1 MSIFDFSNKF
11 QQAEKIALRFI
22 YSPQEAN
29 KSQPIV
35 HPWGRELT
43 TLLLRFRVFVVAIA
57 LVMTVSQSMVTAQPI
72 APVNNAFA
80 GWLDPDGTATAD
92 TVLHKANWE
101 AFTGWKSWGFGK
113 EAVWL
118 RITVPAA
125 LRSDA
130 LPQVLVVRPPYLD
143 RVTFY
148 DPTTGVIRHSGD
160 FLPAREDAL
169 GSVVFT
175 FEVSPQTKARD
186 VLVRI
191 ESSSTRLV
199 YLAMLP
205 MTEAKLFTRWVEWV
219 TGSFLLLSLVLW
231 VWSVMEWLISRDR
244 VTAIFAAQQL
254 MVSLWGFF
262 HLGFARVIL
271 GEWFP
276 VGMLS
281 QTTSTV
287 AAVMVGTI
295 FCFFAALLIE
305 YSSPAWMLRVMR
317 SSLWVLIGLAVFGI
331 LGPTYLALMS
341 LNAVATFLMG
351 WLVLTVLVSPKGQPQ
366 SPVPKAVILVYVI
379 FYALVNAIPTLTNLG
394 LIQES
399 RILFYGNMSNLVAN
413 GFVMLIILW
422 VRHRRFRSKHE
433 AMATQLML
441 QQEQARMNEQ
451 YLSDQRQL
459 LAMLAHE
466 IKTPLANLRIWMEA
480 GQKGRPA
487 MERAI
492 DDMNRVIERCVH
504 SGQLSDQSLQ
514 PRIELLDVAELTRFV
529 CSSSRQPER
538 VLLDLPTNP
547 CSARTDAQI
556 LSIVLSNILDNAYKY
571 SALNSRIT
579 LRLTATTGSQGMNGW
594 RWQIENEVGSTGLPE
609 ANKLFEKYYRSPLA
623 RKQSGSGLGLFLVKA
638 LLELLNGKVTYAP
651 SDDLV
656 RFEIWLP
663 AQPGDRST

>member
-1 MSIFDFSNKF
+1 M
-11 QQAEKIALRFI
+11 A
-22 YSPQEAN
+22 
-29 KSQPIV
+29 IV
-35 HPWGRELT
+35 LVLT
-43 TLLLRFRVFVVAIA
+43 VGP
-57 LVMTVSQSMVTAQPI
+57 SMATAQPI
-72 APVNNAFA
+72 APVNTAFA
-80 GWLDPDGTATAD
+80 GWLDRDGTATAD
-92 TVLHKANWE
+92 TVLQIANWE
-101 AFTGWKSWGFGK
+101 AFTGWKTWGFGR
-113 EAVWL
+113 EPLWL

-125 LRSDA
+125 LRSDE

-148 DPTTGVIRHSGD
+148 DPATGVIRHAGD
-160 FLPAREDAL
+160 FLPVREDAL

-199 YLAMLP
+199 YLEMLP
-205 MTEAKLFTRWVEWV
+205 MAEAKIFTRWVEWV

-244 VTAIFAAQQL
+244 VTATFAVQQF

-262 HLGFARVIL
+262 YLGFARVIL

-281 QTTSTV
+281 QTATTV
-287 AAVMVGTI
+287 TAVMVGTI
-295 FCFFAALLIE
+295 FWFFAVLLTE
-305 YSSPAWMLRVMR
+305 YSSPAWMLRVKR
-317 SSLWVLIGLAVFGI
+317 SILWVLIGLAVFGI
-331 LGPTYLALMS
+331 LGPAHLAHLPLMGI
-341 LNAVATFLMG
+341 NAVVTLMLV

-366 SPVPKAVILVYVI
+366 SPVPKAVILAYVF
-379 FYALVNAIPTLTNLG
+379 FYAFVNTIPPLTYLG

-399 RILFYGNMSNLVAN
+399 RILFYSTMILLLAN
-413 GFVMLIILW
+413 GFVMLVILG
-422 VRHRRFRSKHE
+422 VRHRRFRSRHE
-433 AMATQLML
+433 AMATQLIL
-441 QQEQARMNEQ
+441 QQEQVRMNEQ

-480 GQKGRPA
+480 GEKGRPA

-504 SGQLSDQSLQ
+504 SGQLSDQSLA
-514 PRIELLDVAELTRFV
+514 PRMELLDVAELTRFV

-538 VLLDLPTNP
+538 MLLDLPTDACP
-547 CSARTDAQI
+547 AQTDAQI
-556 LSIVLSNILDNAYKY
+556 LSIVLSNLLDNAYKY
-571 SALNSRIT
+571 SALHSRIT
-579 LRLTATTGSQGMNGW
+579 LRLTATTGTQAVNGW
-594 RWQIENEVGSTGLPE
+594 RWQIENEVGSTGWPE
-609 ANKLFEKYYRSPLA
+609 TNKLFEKYYRSPLA

-651 SDDLV
+651 SDGLV

-663 AQPGDRST
+663 AQLSDRST

>member
-1 MSIFDFSNKF
+1 M
-11 QQAEKIALRFI
+11 A
-22 YSPQEAN
+22 
-29 KSQPIV
+29 IV
-35 HPWGRELT
+35 LVLT
-43 TLLLRFRVFVVAIA
+43 FGP
-57 LVMTVSQSMVTAQPI
+57 SMATAQPI
-72 APVNNAFA
+72 APVNTAFA
-80 GWLDPDGTATAD
+80 GWLDRDGTATAD
-92 TVLHKANWE
+92 TVLQMANWE
-101 AFTGWKSWGFGK
+101 AFTGWKTLGFGR
-113 EAVWL
+113 EPLWL

-125 LRSDA
+125 LRSDE

-148 DPTTGVIRHSGD
+148 DPATGVIRHAGD
-160 FLPAREDAL
+160 FLPVREDAL

-175 FEVSPQTKARD
+175 FEVSPQTKTRD

-199 YLAMLP
+199 YLEMLP
-205 MTEAKLFTRWVEWV
+205 MAEAKIFTRWVEWV

-244 VTAIFAAQQL
+244 VTATFAVQQF

-262 HLGFARVIL
+262 YLGFARVIL

-281 QTTSTV
+281 QTATTV
-287 AAVMVGTI
+287 TAVMVGTI
-295 FCFFAALLIE
+295 FWFFAVLLTE

-331 LGPTYLALMS
+331 LGPAHLAHLPLMGI
-341 LNAVATFLMG
+341 NAVVTLMLV

-366 SPVPKAVILVYVI
+366 SPVPKAVILAYVF
-379 FYALVNAIPTLTNLG
+379 FYAFVNTIPSLTYLG

-399 RILFYGNMSNLVAN
+399 RILFYSTMILLLAN
-413 GFVMLIILW
+413 GFVMLVILG
-422 VRHRRFRSKHE
+422 VRHRRFRSRHE
-433 AMATQLML
+433 AMATKLIL
-441 QQEQARMNEQ
+441 QQEQVRMNEQ

-480 GQKGRPA
+480 GEKGRPA

-504 SGQLSDQSLQ
+504 SGQLSDQSLA
-514 PRIELLDVAELTRFV
+514 PRMELLDVAELTRFV

-538 VLLDLPTNP
+538 MLLDLPTDACP
-547 CSARTDAQI
+547 AQTDAQI
-556 LSIVLSNILDNAYKY
+556 LSIVLSNLLDNAYKY
-571 SALNSRIT
+571 SALHSRIT
-579 LRLTATTGSQGMNGW
+579 LRLTATTGTQAVNGW
-594 RWQIENEVGSTGLPE
+594 RWQIENEVGSTGWPE
-609 ANKLFEKYYRSPLA
+609 TNKLFEKYYRSPLA

-651 SDDLV
+651 SDAMV

-663 AQPGDRST
+663 AQPSNRST

>member
-1 MSIFDFSNKF
+1 MGELS
-11 QQAEKIALRFI
+11 ALLWR
-22 YSPQEAN
+22 
-29 KSQPIV
+29 V
-35 HPWGRELT
+35 
-43 TLLLRFRVFVVAIA
+43 RVFVVAIT
-57 LVMTVSQSMVTAQPI
+57 LVLTVSHAMATAQPI
-72 APVNNAFA
+72 APVNTAFA

-92 TVLHKANWE
+92 SVLDKANWE
-101 AFTGWKSWGFGK
+101 TFTGWKSWGFGL
-113 EAVWL
+113 EPVWL

-125 LRSDA
+125 LRSDE

-148 DPTTGVIRHSGD
+148 DPTTGVVRHAGD

-186 VLVRI
+186 VLLRL

-199 YLAMLP
+199 YLEMLP
-205 MTEAKLFTRWVEWV
+205 MAEAKRFTRWVEWV
-219 TGSFLLLSLVLW
+219 TGSFLMVSLFIW

-244 VTAIFAAQQL
+244 VTAIFAVQQL
-254 MVSLWGFF
+254 MVTLWGFF
-262 HLGFARVIL
+262 HLGFARVTL
-271 GEWFP
+271 GDWFP
-276 VGMLS
+276 EGVLS
-281 QTTSTV
+281 QTTSTL
-287 AAVMVGTI
+287 AAFMVGTI
-295 FCFFAALLIE
+295 FYFFAALLIE

-331 LGPTYLALMS
+331 LGPTHLALMG
-341 LNAVATFLMG
+341 LNAVATFLLG

-366 SPVPKAVILVYVI
+366 PPIPKAVILAYVF
-379 FYALVNAIPTLTNLG
+379 FYALVNAIPTMTNLG

-399 RILFYGNMSNLVAN
+399 RVLFYGNMSNLVAN
-413 GFVMLIILW
+413 GFVMLIILG

-433 AMATQLML
+433 ALANQLKL
-441 QQEQARMNEQ
+441 QQQQARMSEQ

-480 GQKGRPA
+480 GEKGRPA

-492 DDMNRVIERCVH
+492 DDMNRVIERCMH
-504 SGQLSDQSLQ
+504 SGQLSDQNLQ
-514 PRIELLDVAELTRFV
+514 PRMELLDVAELTRLA

-538 VLLDLPTNP
+538 MLLDLPTDT
-547 CSARTDAQI
+547 CLARTDAQI
-556 LSIVLSNILDNAYKY
+556 LSIVLSNLLDNAYKY

-579 LRLTATTGSQGMNGW
+579 LRLSASTGSQGTNGW
-594 RWQIENEVGSTGLPE
+594 RWQIENEVGSTGWPE
-609 ANKLFEKYYRSPLA
+609 ASKLFEKYYRSPLA

-638 LLELLNGKVTYAP
+638 LLELLNGHVTYSP
-651 SDDLV
+651 SDGLV

-663 AQPGDRST
+663 AQPSNR

>member
-1 MSIFDFSNKF
+1 M
-11 QQAEKIALRFI
+11 A
-22 YSPQEAN
+22 
-29 KSQPIV
+29 IV
-35 HPWGRELT
+35 LVLT
-43 TLLLRFRVFVVAIA
+43 FGP
-57 LVMTVSQSMVTAQPI
+57 SMATAQPI
-72 APVNNAFA
+72 APVNTAFA
-80 GWLDPDGTATAD
+80 GWLDRDGTATAD
-92 TVLHKANWE
+92 TVLQIANWE
-101 AFTGWKSWGFGK
+101 AFTGWKTWGFGR
-113 EAVWL
+113 EPLWL

-125 LRSDA
+125 LRSDE

-148 DPTTGVIRHSGD
+148 DPATGVIRHAGD
-160 FLPAREDAL
+160 FLPVREDAL

-199 YLAMLP
+199 YLEMLP
-205 MTEAKLFTRWVEWV
+205 MAEAKIFTRWVEWV

-244 VTAIFAAQQL
+244 VTATFAVQQF

-262 HLGFARVIL
+262 YLGFARVIL

-281 QTTSTV
+281 QTATTV
-287 AAVMVGTI
+287 TAVMVGTI
-295 FCFFAALLIE
+295 FWFFAVLLTE

-331 LGPTYLALMS
+331 LGPAHLAHLPLMGI
-341 LNAVATFLMG
+341 NAVVTLMLV

-366 SPVPKAVILVYVI
+366 SPVPKAVILAYVF
-379 FYALVNAIPTLTNLG
+379 FYAFVNTIPSLTYLG

-399 RILFYGNMSNLVAN
+399 RILFYSTMILLLAN
-413 GFVMLIILW
+413 GFVMLVILG
-422 VRHRRFRSKHE
+422 VRHRRFRSRHE
-433 AMATQLML
+433 AMATKLIL
-441 QQEQARMNEQ
+441 QQEQVRMNEQ

-480 GQKGRPA
+480 GEKGRPA

-504 SGQLSDQSLQ
+504 SGQLSDQSLA
-514 PRIELLDVAELTRFV
+514 PRMELLDVAELTRFV

-538 VLLDLPTNP
+538 MLLDLPTDP
-547 CSARTDAQI
+547 CPAQTDAQI
-556 LSIVLSNILDNAYKY
+556 LSIVLSNLLDNAYKY
-571 SALNSRIT
+571 SALHSRIT
-579 LRLTATTGSQGMNGW
+579 LRLTATTGTQAVNGW
-594 RWQIENEVGSTGLPE
+594 RWQIENEVGSTGWPE
-609 ANKLFEKYYRSPLA
+609 TNKLFEKYYRSPLA

-651 SDDLV
+651 SDAMV

-663 AQPGDRST
+663 AQPSNRST

>member
-1 MSIFDFSNKF
+1 M
-11 QQAEKIALRFI
+11 A
-22 YSPQEAN
+22 
-29 KSQPIV
+29 IV
-35 HPWGRELT
+35 LVLT
-43 TLLLRFRVFVVAIA
+43 FGP
-57 LVMTVSQSMVTAQPI
+57 SMATAQPI
-72 APVNNAFA
+72 APVNTAFA
-80 GWLDPDGTATAD
+80 GWLDRDGTATAD
-92 TVLHKANWE
+92 TVLQMANWE
-101 AFTGWKSWGFGK
+101 AFTGWKTLGFGR
-113 EAVWL
+113 EPLWL

-125 LRSDA
+125 LRSDE

-148 DPTTGVIRHSGD
+148 DPATGVIRHAGD
-160 FLPAREDAL
+160 FLPVREDAL

-175 FEVSPQTKARD
+175 FEVSPQTKTRD

-199 YLAMLP
+199 YLEMLP
-205 MTEAKLFTRWVEWV
+205 MAEAKIFTRWVEWV
-219 TGSFLLLSLVLW
+219 TGSFLLLSLALW

-244 VTAIFAAQQL
+244 VTATFAVQQF

-262 HLGFARVIL
+262 YLGFARVIL

-281 QTTSTV
+281 QTATTV
-287 AAVMVGTI
+287 TAVMVGTI
-295 FCFFAALLIE
+295 FWFFAVLLTE

-331 LGPTYLALMS
+331 LGPAHLAHLPLMGI
-341 LNAVATFLMG
+341 NAVITLMLV

-366 SPVPKAVILVYVI
+366 SPVPKAVILAYVF
-379 FYALVNAIPTLTNLG
+379 FYAFVNTIPSLTYLG

-399 RILFYGNMSNLVAN
+399 RILFYSTMILLLAN
-413 GFVMLIILW
+413 GFVMLVILG
-422 VRHRRFRSKHE
+422 VRHRRFRSRHE
-433 AMATQLML
+433 AMATKLIL
-441 QQEQARMNEQ
+441 QQEQVRMNEQ

-480 GQKGRPA
+480 GEKGRPA

-504 SGQLSDQSLQ
+504 SGQLSDQSLA
-514 PRIELLDVAELTRFV
+514 PRMELLDVAELTRFV

-538 VLLDLPTNP
+538 MLLDLPTDP
-547 CSARTDAQI
+547 CPAQTDAQI
-556 LSIVLSNILDNAYKY
+556 LSIVLSNLLDNAYKY
-571 SALNSRIT
+571 SALHSRIT
-579 LRLTATTGSQGMNGW
+579 LRLTATTGTQAVNGW
-594 RWQIENEVGSTGLPE
+594 RWQIENEVGSTGWPE
-609 ANKLFEKYYRSPLA
+609 TNKLFEKYYRSPLA

-651 SDDLV
+651 SDGLV

-663 AQPGDRST
+663 AQLSDRST

>member
-1 MSIFDFSNKF
+1 M
-11 QQAEKIALRFI
+11 A
-22 YSPQEAN
+22 
-29 KSQPIV
+29 IV
-35 HPWGRELT
+35 LVLT
-43 TLLLRFRVFVVAIA
+43 FGP
-57 LVMTVSQSMVTAQPI
+57 SMATAQPI
-72 APVNNAFA
+72 APVNTAFA
-80 GWLDPDGTATAD
+80 GWLDRDGTATAD
-92 TVLHKANWE
+92 TVLQIANWE
-101 AFTGWKSWGFGK
+101 AFTGWKTWGFGR
-113 EAVWL
+113 EPLWL

-125 LRSDA
+125 LRSDE

-148 DPTTGVIRHSGD
+148 DPATGVIRHAGD
-160 FLPAREDAL
+160 FLPVREDAL

-175 FEVSPQTKARD
+175 FEVSPQTKTRD

-199 YLAMLP
+199 YLEMLP
-205 MTEAKLFTRWVEWV
+205 MAEAKIFTRWVEWV
-219 TGSFLLLSLVLW
+219 TGSFLLLSLALW

-244 VTAIFAAQQL
+244 VTATFAVQQF

-262 HLGFARVIL
+262 YLGFARVIL

-281 QTTSTV
+281 QTATTV
-287 AAVMVGTI
+287 TAVMVGTI
-295 FCFFAALLIE
+295 FWFFAVLLTE

-331 LGPTYLALMS
+331 LGPAHLAHLPLMGI
-341 LNAVATFLMG
+341 NAVVTLMLV

-366 SPVPKAVILVYVI
+366 SPVPKAVILAYVF
-379 FYALVNAIPTLTNLG
+379 FYAFVNTIPSLTYLG

-399 RILFYGNMSNLVAN
+399 RILFYSTMILLLAN
-413 GFVMLIILW
+413 GFVMLVILG
-422 VRHRRFRSKHE
+422 VRHRRFRSRHE
-433 AMATQLML
+433 AMATKLIL
-441 QQEQARMNEQ
+441 QQEQVRMNEQ

-480 GQKGRPA
+480 GEKGRPA

-504 SGQLSDQSLQ
+504 SGQLSDQSLA
-514 PRIELLDVAELTRFV
+514 PRMELLDVAELTRFV

-538 VLLDLPTNP
+538 MLLDLPTDACP
-547 CSARTDAQI
+547 AQTDAQI
-556 LSIVLSNILDNAYKY
+556 LSIVLSNLLDNAYKY
-571 SALNSRIT
+571 SALHSRIT
-579 LRLTATTGSQGMNGW
+579 LRLTATTGTQAVNGW
-594 RWQIENEVGSTGLPE
+594 RWQIENEVGSTGWPE
-609 ANKLFEKYYRSPLA
+609 TNKLFEKYYRSPLA

-651 SDDLV
+651 SDAMV

-663 AQPGDRST
+663 AQLSDRST

>member
-1 MSIFDFSNKF
+1 M
-11 QQAEKIALRFI
+11 A
-22 YSPQEAN
+22 
-29 KSQPIV
+29 IV
-35 HPWGRELT
+35 LVLT
-43 TLLLRFRVFVVAIA
+43 VGP
-57 LVMTVSQSMVTAQPI
+57 SMATAQPI
-72 APVNNAFA
+72 APVNTAFA
-80 GWLDPDGTATAD
+80 GWLDRDGTATAD
-92 TVLHKANWE
+92 TVLHTANWE
-101 AFTGWKSWGFGK
+101 AFTGWKTWGFGR
-113 EAVWL
+113 EPLWL

-125 LRSDA
+125 LRSDE

-148 DPTTGVIRHSGD
+148 DPATGVIRHAGD
-160 FLPAREDAL
+160 FLPVREDAL

-199 YLAMLP
+199 YLEMLP
-205 MTEAKLFTRWVEWV
+205 MAEAKIFTRWVEWV

-244 VTAIFAAQQL
+244 VTATFAVQQF

-262 HLGFARVIL
+262 YLGFARVIL

-281 QTTSTV
+281 QTATTV
-287 AAVMVGTI
+287 TAVMVGTI
-295 FCFFAALLIE
+295 FWFFAVLLTE

-331 LGPTYLALMS
+331 LGPAHLAHLPLMGI
-341 LNAVATFLMG
+341 NAVVTLMLV

-366 SPVPKAVILVYVI
+366 SPVPKAVILAYVF
-379 FYALVNAIPTLTNLG
+379 FYAFVNTIPSLTYLG

-399 RILFYGNMSNLVAN
+399 RILFYSTMILLLAN
-413 GFVMLIILW
+413 GFVMLVILG
-422 VRHRRFRSKHE
+422 VRHRRFRSRHE
-433 AMATQLML
+433 AMATQLIL
-441 QQEQARMNEQ
+441 QQEQVRMNEQ

-480 GQKGRPA
+480 GEKGRPA

-504 SGQLSDQSLQ
+504 SGQLSDQSLA
-514 PRIELLDVAELTRFV
+514 PRMELLDVAELTRFV

-538 VLLDLPTNP
+538 MLLDLPTDP
-547 CSARTDAQI
+547 CPAQTDAQI
-556 LSIVLSNILDNAYKY
+556 LSIVLSNLLDNAYKY
-571 SALNSRIT
+571 SALHSRIT
-579 LRLTATTGSQGMNGW
+579 LRLTATTGTQAVNGW
-594 RWQIENEVGSTGLPE
+594 RWQIENEVGSTGWPE
-609 ANKLFEKYYRSPLA
+609 TNKLFEKYYRSPLA

-651 SDDLV
+651 SDAMV

-663 AQPGDRST
+663 AQPSNRST

>member
-1 MSIFDFSNKF
+1 MRLIN
-11 QQAEKIALRFI
+11 
-22 YSPQEAN
+22 SPQETN
-29 KSQPIV
+29 KSQPIT
-35 HPWGRELT
+35 HSWMGELSA
-43 TLLLRFRVFVVAIA
+43 LLWRVRVFVVAIT
-57 LVMTVSQSMVTAQPI
+57 LVLTVSHAMATAQPI
-72 APVNNAFA
+72 APVNTAFA

-92 TVLHKANWE
+92 SVLDKANWE
-101 AFTGWKSWGFGK
+101 TFTGWKSWGFGL
-113 EAVWL
+113 EPVWL

-125 LRSDA
+125 LRSDE

-148 DPTTGVIRHSGD
+148 DPTTGVVRHAGD

-186 VLVRI
+186 VLLRL

-199 YLAMLP
+199 YLEMLP
-205 MTEAKLFTRWVEWV
+205 MAEAKRFTRWVEWV
-219 TGSFLLLSLVLW
+219 TGSFLMVSLFIW

-244 VTAIFAAQQL
+244 VTAIFAVQQL
-254 MVSLWGFF
+254 MVTLWGFF
-262 HLGFARVIL
+262 HLGFARVTL
-271 GEWFP
+271 GDWFP
-276 VGMLS
+276 EGVLS
-281 QTTSTV
+281 QTTSTL
-287 AAVMVGTI
+287 AAFMVGTI
-295 FCFFAALLIE
+295 FYFFAALLIE

-331 LGPTYLALMS
+331 LGPTHLALMG
-341 LNAVATFLMG
+341 LNAVATFLLG

-366 SPVPKAVILVYVI
+366 PPIPKAVILAYVF
-379 FYALVNAIPTLTNLG
+379 FYALVNAIPTMTNLG

-399 RILFYGNMSNLVAN
+399 RVLFYGNMSNLVAN
-413 GFVMLIILW
+413 GFVMLIILG

-433 AMATQLML
+433 ALANQLKL
-441 QQEQARMNEQ
+441 QQQQARMSEQ

-480 GQKGRPA
+480 GEKGRPA

-492 DDMNRVIERCVH
+492 DDMNRVIERCMH
-504 SGQLSDQSLQ
+504 SGQLSDQNLQ
-514 PRIELLDVAELTRFV
+514 PRMELLDVAELTRLA

-538 VLLDLPTNP
+538 MLLDLPTDT
-547 CSARTDAQI
+547 CLARTDAQI
-556 LSIVLSNILDNAYKY
+556 LSIVLSNLLDNAYKY

-579 LRLTATTGSQGMNGW
+579 LRLSASTGSQGTNGW
-594 RWQIENEVGSTGLPE
+594 RWQIENEVGSTGWPE
-609 ANKLFEKYYRSPLA
+609 ASKLFEKYYRSPLA

-638 LLELLNGKVTYAP
+638 LLELLNGHVTYSP
-651 SDDLV
+651 SDGLV

-663 AQPGDRST
+663 AQPSNR

>member
-1 MSIFDFSNKF
+1 LS
-11 QQAEKIALRFI
+11 FI
-22 YSPQEAN
+22 DSSQEAN
-29 KSQPIV
+29 KSQLII
-35 HPWGRELT
+35 H
-43 TLLLRFRVFVVAIA
+43 TLMGALSALLWRVRVLVVAIA
-57 LVMTVSQSMVTAQPI
+57 LVLTVSHAMATAQPV
-72 APVNNAFA
+72 APVNTAFA

-92 TVLHKANWE
+92 TVLDKANWE
-101 AFTGWKSWGFGK
+101 AFTGWKSWGFGL
-113 EAVWL
+113 EPVWL

-125 LRSDA
+125 LRSDE

-148 DPTTGVIRHSGD
+148 DPTTGVVRHAGD

-169 GSVVFT
+169 ASVVFT

-199 YLAMLP
+199 YLEMLP
-205 MTEAKLFTRWVEWV
+205 MAEAKLFTRWVEWV
-219 TGSFLLLSLVLW
+219 TGSFLLVSLFLW

-244 VTAIFAAQQL
+244 VTATFAVQQL
-254 MVSLWGFF
+254 MVTLWGFF

-276 VGMLS
+276 EGMLS
-281 QTTSTV
+281 LTTSTV

-295 FCFFAALLIE
+295 FLFFASLLTE
-305 YSSPAWMLRVMR
+305 YASPAWMLRVMR
-317 SSLWVLIGLAVFGI
+317 SSLWVLLGLAVFGI
-331 LGPTYLALMS
+331 LGPTHLALMGI
-341 LNAVATFLMG
+341 NVAATFLMG

-366 SPVPKAVILVYVI
+366 PAIPKAVILVYVF
-379 FYALVNAIPTLTNLG
+379 FYALVNAIPTMTNLG

-413 GFVMLIILW
+413 GFVMLIILG
-422 VRHRRFRSKHE
+422 VRHRLFRSRHE
-433 AMATQLML
+433 AVANQLVL
-441 QQEQARMNEQ
+441 QQEQARMSEQ

-480 GQKGRPA
+480 GEKGRPA

-514 PRIELLDVAELTRFV
+514 PRLELLDIAELTRFV

-538 VLLDLPTNP
+538 VLLDLPTDP
-547 CSARTDAQI
+547 CLAKTDAQI
-556 LSIVLSNILDNAYKY
+556 LSIVLSNLLDNAYKY

-579 LRLTATTGSQGMNGW
+579 LRLTASTGSQGINGW
-594 RWQIENEVGSTGLPE
+594 RWQIENEVGSTGWPE
-609 ANKLFEKYYRSPLA
+609 ASKLFEKYYRSPLA

-638 LLELLNGKVTYAP
+638 LLELLDGKVTYSP
-651 SDDLV
+651 IDGVV

-663 AQPGDRST
+663 AQPSSRST

>member
-1 MSIFDFSNKF
+1 MS
-11 QQAEKIALRFI
+11 FI
-22 YSPQEAN
+22 DSPQEAN
-29 KSQPIV
+29 KSQLIIRS
-35 HPWGRELT
+35 WIGALSA
-43 TLLLRFRVFVVAIA
+43 LLWRVRVFVVAIA
-57 LVMTVSQSMVTAQPI
+57 LVLTVSHVMATTQPI
-72 APVNNAFA
+72 APVNTAFA
-80 GWLDPDGTATAD
+80 AWLDPDGTATAD
-92 TVLHKANWE
+92 TVLDKANWE
-101 AFTGWKSWGFGK
+101 AFTGWKSWGFGL
-113 EAVWL
+113 EPVWL
-118 RITVPAA
+118 CVTVPAA
-125 LRSDA
+125 LRSDE

-148 DPTTGVIRHSGD
+148 DPTTGVVRHAGD

-186 VLVRI
+186 VLLRL

-199 YLAMLP
+199 YLEMLP
-205 MTEAKLFTRWVEWV
+205 MAEAKRFTRWVEWV
-219 TGSFLLLSLVLW
+219 TGSFLLVSLFLW

-244 VTAIFAAQQL
+244 VTATFAIQQL
-254 MVSLWGFF
+254 MVTLWGFF
-262 HLGFARVIL
+262 HLGFARAIL

-276 VGMLS
+276 EGMLS

-295 FCFFAALLIE
+295 FLFFASLLIE

-331 LGPTYLALMS
+331 LGPTHLALMGV
-341 LNAVATFLMG
+341 NAVATFLLV
-351 WLVLTVLVSPKGQPQ
+351 WLVITVLVSPKSQPQ
-366 SPVPKAVILVYVI
+366 PPIPKAVILAYVF
-379 FYALVNAIPTLTNLG
+379 FYAFVNAIPTMTNLG

-413 GFVMLIILW
+413 GFVMLIILG
-422 VRHRRFRSKHE
+422 VRHRLFRSRHE
-433 AMATQLML
+433 ALANQLMR

-514 PRIELLDVAELTRFV
+514 PRMELLDVAELTRFV

-538 VLLDLPTNP
+538 MLLDLPTDP
-547 CSARTDAQI
+547 CLAQTDAQI
-556 LSIVLSNILDNAYKY
+556 LSIVLSNLLDNAYKY

-579 LRLTATTGSQGMNGW
+579 LRLTATTGSQGINGW
-594 RWQIENEVGSTGLPE
+594 RWQIENEVGSTGWPE
-609 ANKLFEKYYRSPLA
+609 ASKLFGKYYRSPLA

-638 LLELLNGKVTYAP
+638 LLELLNGHVTYSP
-651 SDDLV
+651 SDGLV

-663 AQPGDRST
+663 AQLSNRPT

>member
-1 MSIFDFSNKF
+1 M
-11 QQAEKIALRFI
+11 A
-22 YSPQEAN
+22 
-29 KSQPIV
+29 IV
-35 HPWGRELT
+35 LVLT
-43 TLLLRFRVFVVAIA
+43 VGP
-57 LVMTVSQSMVTAQPI
+57 SMATAQPI
-72 APVNNAFA
+72 APVNTAFA
-80 GWLDPDGTATAD
+80 GWLDRDGTATAD
-92 TVLHKANWE
+92 TVLQIANWE
-101 AFTGWKSWGFGK
+101 AFTGWKTWGFGR
-113 EAVWL
+113 EPLWL

-125 LRSDA
+125 LRSDE

-148 DPTTGVIRHSGD
+148 DPATGVIRHAGD
-160 FLPAREDAL
+160 FLPVREDAL

-199 YLAMLP
+199 YLEMLP
-205 MTEAKLFTRWVEWV
+205 MAEAKIFTRWVEWV

-244 VTAIFAAQQL
+244 VTATFAVQQF

-262 HLGFARVIL
+262 YLGFARVIL

-281 QTTSTV
+281 QTATTV
-287 AAVMVGTI
+287 TAVMVGTI
-295 FCFFAALLIE
+295 FWFFAVLLTE

-331 LGPTYLALMS
+331 LGTAHLAHLPLMGI
-341 LNAVATFLMG
+341 NAVVTLMLV

-366 SPVPKAVILVYVI
+366 SPVPKAVILAYVF
-379 FYALVNAIPTLTNLG
+379 FYAFVNTIPSLTYLG

-399 RILFYGNMSNLVAN
+399 RILFYSTMILLLAN
-413 GFVMLIILW
+413 GFVMLVILG
-422 VRHRRFRSKHE
+422 VRHRRFRSRHE
-433 AMATQLML
+433 AMATQLIL

-504 SGQLSDQSLQ
+504 SGQLSDQSLA
-514 PRIELLDVAELTRFV
+514 PRMELLDVAELTRFV

-538 VLLDLPTNP
+538 MLLDLPTDP
-547 CSARTDAQI
+547 CPAQTDAQI
-556 LSIVLSNILDNAYKY
+556 LSIVLSNLLDNAYKY
-571 SALNSRIT
+571 SALHSRIT
-579 LRLTATTGSQGMNGW
+579 LRLTATTGTQAVNGW
-594 RWQIENEVGSTGLPE
+594 RWQIENEVGSTGWPE
-609 ANKLFEKYYRSPLA
+609 TNKLFEKYYRSPLA

-651 SDDLV
+651 SDAMV

-663 AQPGDRST
+663 AQLSDRST

>member
-1 MSIFDFSNKF
+1 MRVFDISNKF
-11 QQAEKIALRFI
+11 QQTEKIALSF
-22 YSPQEAN
+22 YSIQEAN
-29 KSQPIV
+29 KSQQIV
-35 HPWGRELT
+35 HSWVNQLT
-43 TLLLRFRVFVVAIA
+43 VFLLRFRVFVIAIS
-57 LVMTVSQSMVTAQPI
+57 LVMTVGPSMATAQAI
-72 APVNNAFA
+72 APVNTAFA
-80 GWLDPDGTATAD
+80 GWLDRDGTATAD
-92 TVLHKANWE
+92 TVLHTANWE
-101 AFTGWKSWGFGK
+101 AFTGWKTWGFGR
-113 EAVWL
+113 EPLWL

-125 LRSDA
+125 LRSDE

-148 DPTTGVIRHSGD
+148 DPTTGVIRQAGD

-169 GSVVFT
+169 DSVVFT

-199 YLAMLP
+199 YLEMLP
-205 MTEAKLFTRWVEWV
+205 MAEAKIFTRWVEWV

-244 VTAIFAAQQL
+244 VTAIFAVQQF

-276 VGMLS
+276 EGMLS

-295 FCFFAALLIE
+295 FCFFAALLTE

-317 SSLWVLIGLAVFGI
+317 SGLWVLIGLAVFGI
-331 LGPTYLALMS
+331 FGPTHLALMG
-341 LNAVATFLMG
+341 LNAVATFLLG
-351 WLVLTVLVSPKGQPQ
+351 WLVLTVLVSPKGQAQ
-366 SPVPKAVILVYVI
+366 TPVPKAVILAYVF
-379 FYALVNAIPTLTNLG
+379 FYAFINAIPTMTNLG

-413 GFVMLIILW
+413 GFVMLIILG
-422 VRHRRFRSKHE
+422 VRHRRFRSRHE

-441 QQEQARMNEQ
+441 QQEQVRMNEQ

-480 GQKGRPA
+480 GEKGRPA

-504 SGQLSDQSLQ
+504 SGQLSDQSLA
-514 PRIELLDVAELTRFV
+514 PRMELLDVAELTRFV

-538 VLLDLPTNP
+538 VLLELPTDP
-547 CSARTDAQI
+547 CPAQTDAQI
-556 LSIVLSNILDNAYKY
+556 LSIVLSNLLDNAYKY
-571 SALNSRIT
+571 SALHSRIT
-579 LRLTATTGSQGMNGW
+579 LRLTATTGTQAQNGW
-594 RWQIENEVGSTGLPE
+594 RWQIENEVGSTGWPE
-609 ANKLFEKYYRSPLA
+609 TNELFKKYYRSPLA
-623 RKQSGSGLGLFLVKA
+623 RKQSGSGLGLFLVKE
-638 LLELLNGKVTYAP
+638 LLDLLNGKVTYAP
-651 SDDLV
+651 SDGLV

-663 AQPGDRST
+663 AQLSNRST

>member
-1 MSIFDFSNKF
+1 M
-11 QQAEKIALRFI
+11 A
-22 YSPQEAN
+22 
-29 KSQPIV
+29 IV
-35 HPWGRELT
+35 LVLT
-43 TLLLRFRVFVVAIA
+43 FGP
-57 LVMTVSQSMVTAQPI
+57 SMATAQPI
-72 APVNNAFA
+72 APVNTAFA
-80 GWLDPDGTATAD
+80 GWLDRDGTATAD
-92 TVLHKANWE
+92 TVLQMANWE
-101 AFTGWKSWGFGK
+101 AFTGWKTWGFGR
-113 EAVWL
+113 EPLWL

-125 LRSDA
+125 LRSDE

-148 DPTTGVIRHSGD
+148 DPATGVIRHAGD
-160 FLPAREDAL
+160 FLPVREDAL

-175 FEVSPQTKARD
+175 FEVSPQTKTRD

-199 YLAMLP
+199 YLEMLP
-205 MTEAKLFTRWVEWV
+205 MAEAKIFTRWVEWV

-244 VTAIFAAQQL
+244 VTATFAVQQF

-262 HLGFARVIL
+262 YLGFARVIL

-281 QTTSTV
+281 QTATTV
-287 AAVMVGTI
+287 TAVMVGTI
-295 FCFFAALLIE
+295 FWFFAVLLTE

-331 LGPTYLALMS
+331 LGPAHLAHLPLMGI
-341 LNAVATFLMG
+341 NAVVTLMLV

-366 SPVPKAVILVYVI
+366 SPVPKAVILAYVF
-379 FYALVNAIPTLTNLG
+379 FYAFVNTIPSLTYLG

-399 RILFYGNMSNLVAN
+399 RILFYSTMILLLAN
-413 GFVMLIILW
+413 GFVMLVILG
-422 VRHRRFRSKHE
+422 VRHRRFRSRHE
-433 AMATQLML
+433 AMATKLIL
-441 QQEQARMNEQ
+441 QQEQVRMNEQ

-480 GQKGRPA
+480 GEKGRPA

-504 SGQLSDQSLQ
+504 SGQLSDQSLA
-514 PRIELLDVAELTRFV
+514 PRMELLDVAELTRFV

-538 VLLDLPTNP
+538 MLLDLPTDP
-547 CSARTDAQI
+547 CPAQTDAQI
-556 LSIVLSNILDNAYKY
+556 LSIVLSNLLDNAYKY
-571 SALNSRIT
+571 SALHSRIT
-579 LRLTATTGSQGMNGW
+579 LRLTATTGTQAVNGW
-594 RWQIENEVGSTGLPE
+594 RWQIENEVGSTGWPE
-609 ANKLFEKYYRSPLA
+609 TNKLFEKYYRSPLA

-651 SDDLV
+651 SDAMV

-663 AQPGDRST
+663 AQSSNRST

>member
-1 MSIFDFSNKF
+1 MS
-11 QQAEKIALRFI
+11 FI
-22 YSPQEAN
+22 CSPQEAN
-29 KSQPIV
+29 KSQQLAHSWV
-35 HPWGRELT
+35 NQLT
-43 TLLLRFRVFVVAIA
+43 VFLLRFRVFVIAIS
-57 LVMTVSQSMVTAQPI
+57 LVMTVGPSMATAQPI
-72 APVNNAFA
+72 APVNTAFA
-80 GWLDPDGTATAD
+80 GWLDRDGTATAD
-92 TVLHKANWE
+92 TVLHTANWE
-101 AFTGWKSWGFGK
+101 AFTGWKTWGFGR
-113 EAVWL
+113 EPLWL

-125 LRSDA
+125 LRSDE

-148 DPTTGVIRHSGD
+148 DPTTGVIRQAGD

-169 GSVVFT
+169 DSVVFT

-199 YLAMLP
+199 YLEMLP
-205 MTEAKLFTRWVEWV
+205 MAEAKIFTRWVEWV

-231 VWSVMEWLISRDR
+231 VWSLMEWLISRDR
-244 VTAIFAAQQL
+244 VTAIFAVQQF

-276 VGMLS
+276 EGMLS

-295 FCFFAALLIE
+295 FCFFAALLTE

-317 SSLWVLIGLAVFGI
+317 SGLWVLIGLAVFAI
-331 LGPTYLALMS
+331 FGPTHLALMG
-341 LNAVATFLMG
+341 LNAVATFLLG
-351 WLVLTVLVSPKGQPQ
+351 WLVLTVLVSPKGQAQ
-366 SPVPKAVILVYVI
+366 TPVPKAVILAYVF
-379 FYALVNAIPTLTNLG
+379 FYAFINAIPTMTNLG

-413 GFVMLIILW
+413 GFVMLIILG
-422 VRHRRFRSKHE
+422 VRHRRFRSRHE

-441 QQEQARMNEQ
+441 QQEQVRMNEQ

-480 GQKGRPA
+480 GEKGRPA

-504 SGQLSDQSLQ
+504 SGQLSDQSLA
-514 PRIELLDVAELTRFV
+514 PRMELLDVAELTRFV

-538 VLLDLPTNP
+538 VLLDLPTDP
-547 CSARTDAQI
+547 CPAQTDAQI
-556 LSIVLSNILDNAYKY
+556 LSIVLSNLLDNANKY
-571 SALNSRIT
+571 SALHSRIT
-579 LRLTATTGSQGMNGW
+579 LKLTATTGTQAQNGW
-594 RWQIENEVGSTGLPE
+594 RWQIENEVGSTGWPE
-609 ANKLFEKYYRSPLA
+609 ANELFKKYYRSPLA

-651 SDDLV
+651 SDAMV

-663 AQPGDRST
+663 AQVSDRST

>member
-1 MSIFDFSNKF
+1 M
-11 QQAEKIALRFI
+11 A
-22 YSPQEAN
+22 
-29 KSQPIV
+29 IV
-35 HPWGRELT
+35 LVLT
-43 TLLLRFRVFVVAIA
+43 FGP
-57 LVMTVSQSMVTAQPI
+57 SMATAQPI
-72 APVNNAFA
+72 APVNTAFA
-80 GWLDPDGTATAD
+80 GWLDRDGTATAD
-92 TVLHKANWE
+92 TVLQIANWE
-101 AFTGWKSWGFGK
+101 AFTGWKTWGFGR
-113 EAVWL
+113 EPLWL

-125 LRSDA
+125 LRSDE

-148 DPTTGVIRHSGD
+148 DPATGVIRHAGD
-160 FLPAREDAL
+160 FLPVREDAL

-175 FEVSPQTKARD
+175 FEVSPQTKTRD

-199 YLAMLP
+199 YLEMLP
-205 MTEAKLFTRWVEWV
+205 MAEAKIFTRWVEWV

-244 VTAIFAAQQL
+244 VTATFAVQQF

-262 HLGFARVIL
+262 YLGFARVIL

-281 QTTSTV
+281 QTATTV
-287 AAVMVGTI
+287 TAVMVGTI
-295 FCFFAALLIE
+295 FWFFAVLLTE

-331 LGPTYLALMS
+331 LGPTYLALMG
-341 LNAVATFLMG
+341 LNVVATFLMG

-441 QQEQARMNEQ
+441 QQDHAEDFVIATGVQ
-451 YLSDQRQL
+451 YTVRQFIDKAAAAIACV
-459 LAMLAHE
+459 LA
-466 IKTPLANLRIWMEA
+466 KP
-480 GQKGRPA
+480 
-487 MERAI
+487 
-492 DDMNRVIERCVH
+492 
-504 SGQLSDQSLQ
+504 
-514 PRIELLDVAELTRFV
+514 
-529 CSSSRQPER
+529 
-538 VLLDLPTNP
+538 
-547 CSARTDAQI
+547 
-556 LSIVLSNILDNAYKY
+556 
-571 SALNSRIT
+571 
-579 LRLTATTGSQGMNGW
+579 
-594 RWQIENEVGSTGLPE
+594 
-609 ANKLFEKYYRSPLA
+609 
-623 RKQSGSGLGLFLVKA
+623 
-638 LLELLNGKVTYAP
+638 
-651 SDDLV
+651 
-656 RFEIWLP
+656 
-663 AQPGDRST
+663 

>member
-1 MSIFDFSNKF
+1 M
-11 QQAEKIALRFI
+11 A
-22 YSPQEAN
+22 
-29 KSQPIV
+29 IV
-35 HPWGRELT
+35 LVLT
-43 TLLLRFRVFVVAIA
+43 VGP
-57 LVMTVSQSMVTAQPI
+57 SMATAQPI
-72 APVNNAFA
+72 APVNTAFA
-80 GWLDPDGTATAD
+80 GWLDRDGTATAD
-92 TVLHKANWE
+92 TVLQMANWE
-101 AFTGWKSWGFGK
+101 AFTGWKTLGFGR
-113 EAVWL
+113 EPLWL

-125 LRSDA
+125 LRSDE

-148 DPTTGVIRHSGD
+148 DPATGVIRHAGD
-160 FLPAREDAL
+160 FLPVREDAL

-175 FEVSPQTKARD
+175 FEVSPQTKTRD

-199 YLAMLP
+199 YLEMLP
-205 MTEAKLFTRWVEWV
+205 MAEAKIFTRWVEWV
-219 TGSFLLLSLVLW
+219 TGSFLLLSLALW

-244 VTAIFAAQQL
+244 VTATFAVQQF

-262 HLGFARVIL
+262 YLGFARVIL

-281 QTTSTV
+281 QTATTV
-287 AAVMVGTI
+287 TAVMVGTI
-295 FCFFAALLIE
+295 FWFFAVLLTE

-331 LGPTYLALMS
+331 LGPAHLAHLPLMGI
-341 LNAVATFLMG
+341 NAVITLMLV

-366 SPVPKAVILVYVI
+366 SPVPKAVILAYVF
-379 FYALVNAIPTLTNLG
+379 FYAFVNTIPSLTYLG

-399 RILFYGNMSNLVAN
+399 RILFYSTMILLLAN
-413 GFVMLIILW
+413 GFVMLVILG
-422 VRHRRFRSKHE
+422 VRHRRFRSRHE
-433 AMATQLML
+433 AMATKLIL
-441 QQEQARMNEQ
+441 QQEQVRMNEQ

-480 GQKGRPA
+480 GEKGRPA

-504 SGQLSDQSLQ
+504 SGQLSDQSLA
-514 PRIELLDVAELTRFV
+514 PRMELLDVAELTRFV

-538 VLLDLPTNP
+538 MLLDLPTDP
-547 CSARTDAQI
+547 CPAQTDAQI
-556 LSIVLSNILDNAYKY
+556 LSIVLSNLLDNAYKY
-571 SALNSRIT
+571 SALHSRIT
-579 LRLTATTGSQGMNGW
+579 LRLTATTGTQAVNGW
-594 RWQIENEVGSTGLPE
+594 RWQIENEVGSTGWPE
-609 ANKLFEKYYRSPLA
+609 TNKLFEKYYRSPLA

-651 SDDLV
+651 SDAMV

-663 AQPGDRST
+663 AQLSDRST

>member
-1 MSIFDFSNKF
+1 M
-11 QQAEKIALRFI
+11 A
-22 YSPQEAN
+22 
-29 KSQPIV
+29 IV
-35 HPWGRELT
+35 LVLT
-43 TLLLRFRVFVVAIA
+43 FGP
-57 LVMTVSQSMVTAQPI
+57 SMATAQPI
-72 APVNNAFA
+72 APVNTAFA
-80 GWLDPDGTATAD
+80 GWLDRDGTATAD
-92 TVLHKANWE
+92 TVLQMANWE
-101 AFTGWKSWGFGK
+101 AFTGWKTWGFGR
-113 EAVWL
+113 EPLWL

-125 LRSDA
+125 LRSDE

-148 DPTTGVIRHSGD
+148 DPATGVIRHAGD
-160 FLPAREDAL
+160 FLPVREDAL

-175 FEVSPQTKARD
+175 FEVSPQTKTRD

-205 MTEAKLFTRWVEWV
+205 MAEAKIFTRWVEWV
-219 TGSFLLLSLVLW
+219 TGSFLLLSLALW

-244 VTAIFAAQQL
+244 VTATFAVQQF

-262 HLGFARVIL
+262 YLGFARVIL

-281 QTTSTV
+281 QTATTV
-287 AAVMVGTI
+287 TAVMVGTI
-295 FCFFAALLIE
+295 FWFFAVLLTE

-331 LGPTYLALMS
+331 LGPAHLAHLPLMGI
-341 LNAVATFLMG
+341 NAVVTLMLV

-366 SPVPKAVILVYVI
+366 SPVPKAVILAYVF
-379 FYALVNAIPTLTNLG
+379 FYAFVNTIPSLTYLG

-399 RILFYGNMSNLVAN
+399 RILFYSTMILLLAN
-413 GFVMLIILW
+413 GFVMLVILG
-422 VRHRRFRSKHE
+422 VRHRRFRSRHE
-433 AMATQLML
+433 AMATQLIL
-441 QQEQARMNEQ
+441 QQEQVRMNEQ

-480 GQKGRPA
+480 GEKGRPA

-504 SGQLSDQSLQ
+504 SGQLSDQSLA
-514 PRIELLDVAELTRFV
+514 PRMELLDVAELTRFV

-538 VLLDLPTNP
+538 MLLDLPTDP
-547 CSARTDAQI
+547 CPAQTDAQI
-556 LSIVLSNILDNAYKY
+556 LSIVLSNLLDNAYKY
-571 SALNSRIT
+571 SALHSRIT
-579 LRLTATTGSQGMNGW
+579 LRLTATTGTQAVNGW
-594 RWQIENEVGSTGLPE
+594 RWQIENEVGSTGWPE
-609 ANKLFEKYYRSPLA
+609 TNKLFEKYYRSPLA

-651 SDDLV
+651 SDAMV

-663 AQPGDRST
+663 AQLSDRST

>member
-1 MSIFDFSNKF
+1 MSF
-11 QQAEKIALRFI
+11 
-22 YSPQEAN
+22 YSIQEAN
-29 KSQPIV
+29 KSQQIV
-35 HPWGRELT
+35 LSWVNQLT
-43 TLLLRFRVFVVAIA
+43 VFLLRFRVFVIAIS
-57 LVMTVSQSMVTAQPI
+57 LVMTVGPSMATAQAI
-72 APVNNAFA
+72 APVNTAFA
-80 GWLDPDGTATAD
+80 GWLDRDGTATAD
-92 TVLHKANWE
+92 TVLHTANWE
-101 AFTGWKSWGFGK
+101 AFTGWKTWGFGR
-113 EAVWL
+113 EPLWL

-125 LRSDA
+125 LRSDE

-148 DPTTGVIRHSGD
+148 DPTTGVIRQAGD

-169 GSVVFT
+169 DSIVFT

-199 YLAMLP
+199 YLEMLP
-205 MTEAKLFTRWVEWV
+205 MAEAKIFTRWVEWV

-244 VTAIFAAQQL
+244 VTAIFAVQQF

-276 VGMLS
+276 EGVLS

-295 FCFFAALLIE
+295 FCFFAALLTE

-317 SSLWVLIGLAVFGI
+317 SGLWVLIGLAVFGI
-331 LGPTYLALMS
+331 FGPTHLALMG
-341 LNAVATFLMG
+341 LNAVATFLLG

-366 SPVPKAVILVYVI
+366 SPVPKAVMLVYVF
-379 FYALVNAIPTLTNLG
+379 FYAFINAIPTMTNLG

-399 RILFYGNMSNLVAN
+399 RILFYGNISNLVAN
-413 GFVMLIILW
+413 GFVMLIILG

-480 GQKGRPA
+480 GEKGRPA

-504 SGQLSDQSLQ
+504 SGQLSDQSLA
-514 PRIELLDVAELTRFV
+514 PRMELLDVAELTRFV

-538 VLLDLPTNP
+538 VLLDLPTDP
-547 CSARTDAQI
+547 CPAQTDAQI
-556 LSIVLSNILDNAYKY
+556 LSIVLSNLLDNAFKY
-571 SALNSRIT
+571 SALHSRIT
-579 LRLTATTGSQGMNGW
+579 LRLTATTGTQAQNGW
-594 RWQIENEVGSTGLPE
+594 RWQIENEVGSTGWPE
-609 ANKLFEKYYRSPLA
+609 ANELFKKYYRSPLA

-651 SDDLV
+651 SDAMV

-663 AQPGDRST
+663 AQVSDRST

>member
-1 MSIFDFSNKF
+1 M
-11 QQAEKIALRFI
+11 A
-22 YSPQEAN
+22 
-29 KSQPIV
+29 IV
-35 HPWGRELT
+35 LVLT
-43 TLLLRFRVFVVAIA
+43 VGP
-57 LVMTVSQSMVTAQPI
+57 SMATAQPI
-72 APVNNAFA
+72 APVNTAFA
-80 GWLDPDGTATAD
+80 GWLDRDGTATAD
-92 TVLHKANWE
+92 TVLQMANWE
-101 AFTGWKSWGFGK
+101 AFTGWKTWGFGR
-113 EAVWL
+113 EPLWL

-125 LRSDA
+125 LRSDE

-148 DPTTGVIRHSGD
+148 DPATGVIRHAGD
-160 FLPAREDAL
+160 FLPVREDAL

-175 FEVSPQTKARD
+175 FEVSPQTKTRD

-199 YLAMLP
+199 YLEMLP
-205 MTEAKLFTRWVEWV
+205 MAEAKIFTRWVEWV

-244 VTAIFAAQQL
+244 VTATFAVQQF

-262 HLGFARVIL
+262 YLGFARVIL

-281 QTTSTV
+281 QTATTV
-287 AAVMVGTI
+287 TAVMVGTI
-295 FCFFAALLIE
+295 FWFFAVLLTE

-331 LGPTYLALMS
+331 LGPAHLAHLPLMGI
-341 LNAVATFLMG
+341 NAVVTLMLV

-366 SPVPKAVILVYVI
+366 SPVPKAVILAYVF
-379 FYALVNAIPTLTNLG
+379 FYAFVNTIPSLTYLG

-399 RILFYGNMSNLVAN
+399 RILFYSTMILLLAN
-413 GFVMLIILW
+413 GFVMLVILG
-422 VRHRRFRSKHE
+422 VRHRRFRSRHE
-433 AMATQLML
+433 AMATKLIL
-441 QQEQARMNEQ
+441 QQEQVRMNEQ

-480 GQKGRPA
+480 GEKGRPA

-504 SGQLSDQSLQ
+504 SGQLSDQSLA
-514 PRIELLDVAELTRFV
+514 PRMELLDVAELTRFV

-538 VLLDLPTNP
+538 MLLDLPTDACP
-547 CSARTDAQI
+547 AQTDAQI
-556 LSIVLSNILDNAYKY
+556 LSIVLSNLLDNAYKY
-571 SALNSRIT
+571 SALHSRIT
-579 LRLTATTGSQGMNGW
+579 LRLTATTGTQAVNGW
-594 RWQIENEVGSTGLPE
+594 RWQIENEVGSTGWPE
-609 ANKLFEKYYRSPLA
+609 TNKLFEKYYRSPLA

-651 SDDLV
+651 SDGLV

-663 AQPGDRST
+663 AQLSDRST

>member
-1 MSIFDFSNKF
+1 M
-11 QQAEKIALRFI
+11 A
-22 YSPQEAN
+22 
-29 KSQPIV
+29 IV
-35 HPWGRELT
+35 LVLT
-43 TLLLRFRVFVVAIA
+43 FGP
-57 LVMTVSQSMVTAQPI
+57 SMATAQPI
-72 APVNNAFA
+72 APVNTAFA
-80 GWLDPDGTATAD
+80 GWLDRDGTATAD
-92 TVLHKANWE
+92 TVLQIANWE
-101 AFTGWKSWGFGK
+101 AFTGWKTWGFGR
-113 EAVWL
+113 EPLWL

-125 LRSDA
+125 LRSDE

-148 DPTTGVIRHSGD
+148 DPATGVIRHAGD
-160 FLPAREDAL
+160 FLPVREDAL

-175 FEVSPQTKARD
+175 FEVSPQTKTRD

-199 YLAMLP
+199 YLEMLP
-205 MTEAKLFTRWVEWV
+205 MAEAKIFTRWVEWV
-219 TGSFLLLSLVLW
+219 TGSFLLLSLALW

-244 VTAIFAAQQL
+244 VTATFAVQQF

-262 HLGFARVIL
+262 YLGFARVIL

-281 QTTSTV
+281 QTATTV
-287 AAVMVGTI
+287 TAVMVGTI
-295 FCFFAALLIE
+295 FWFFAVLLTE

-331 LGPTYLALMS
+331 LGPAHLAHLPLMGI
-341 LNAVATFLMG
+341 NAVITLMLV

-366 SPVPKAVILVYVI
+366 SPVPKAVILAYVF
-379 FYALVNAIPTLTNLG
+379 FYAFVNTIPSLTYLG

-399 RILFYGNMSNLVAN
+399 RILFYSTMILLLAN
-413 GFVMLIILW
+413 GFVMLVILG
-422 VRHRRFRSKHE
+422 VRHRRFRSRHE
-433 AMATQLML
+433 AMATQLIL
-441 QQEQARMNEQ
+441 QQEQVRMNEQ

-480 GQKGRPA
+480 GEKGRPA

-504 SGQLSDQSLQ
+504 SGQLSDQSLA
-514 PRIELLDVAELTRFV
+514 PRMELLDVAELTRFV

-538 VLLDLPTNP
+538 MLLDLPTDP
-547 CSARTDAQI
+547 CPAQTDAQI
-556 LSIVLSNILDNAYKY
+556 LSIVLSNLLDNAYKY
-571 SALNSRIT
+571 SALHSRIT
-579 LRLTATTGSQGMNGW
+579 LRLTATTGTQAVNGW
-594 RWQIENEVGSTGLPE
+594 RWQIENEVGSTGWPE
-609 ANKLFEKYYRSPLA
+609 TNKLFEKYYRSPLA

-651 SDDLV
+651 SDGLV

-663 AQPGDRST
+663 AQPSDRST

>member
-1 MSIFDFSNKF
+1 M
-11 QQAEKIALRFI
+11 A
-22 YSPQEAN
+22 
-29 KSQPIV
+29 IV
-35 HPWGRELT
+35 LVLT
-43 TLLLRFRVFVVAIA
+43 FGP
-57 LVMTVSQSMVTAQPI
+57 SMATAQPI
-72 APVNNAFA
+72 APVNTAFA
-80 GWLDPDGTATAD
+80 GWLDRDGTATAD
-92 TVLHKANWE
+92 TVLHTANWE
-101 AFTGWKSWGFGK
+101 AFTGWKTWGFGR
-113 EAVWL
+113 EPLWL

-125 LRSDA
+125 LRSDE

-148 DPTTGVIRHSGD
+148 DPATGVIRHAGD
-160 FLPAREDAL
+160 FLPVREDAL

-175 FEVSPQTKARD
+175 FEVSPQTKTRD

-199 YLAMLP
+199 YLEMLP
-205 MTEAKLFTRWVEWV
+205 MAEAKIFTRWVEWV
-219 TGSFLLLSLVLW
+219 TGSFLLLSLALW

-244 VTAIFAAQQL
+244 VTATFAVQQF

-262 HLGFARVIL
+262 YLGFARVIL

-281 QTTSTV
+281 QTATTV
-287 AAVMVGTI
+287 TAVMVGTI
-295 FCFFAALLIE
+295 FWFFAVLLTE

-331 LGPTYLALMS
+331 LGPAHLAHLPLMGI
-341 LNAVATFLMG
+341 NAVVTLMLV

-366 SPVPKAVILVYVI
+366 SPVPKAVILAYVF
-379 FYALVNAIPTLTNLG
+379 FYAFVNTIPSLTYLG

-399 RILFYGNMSNLVAN
+399 RILFYSTMILLLAN
-413 GFVMLIILW
+413 GFVMLVILG
-422 VRHRRFRSKHE
+422 VRHRRFRSRHE
-433 AMATQLML
+433 AMATKLIL
-441 QQEQARMNEQ
+441 QQEQVRMNEQ

-480 GQKGRPA
+480 GEKGRPA

-504 SGQLSDQSLQ
+504 SGQLSDQSLA
-514 PRIELLDVAELTRFV
+514 PRMELLDVAELTRFV

-538 VLLDLPTNP
+538 MLLDLPTDP
-547 CSARTDAQI
+547 CPAQTDAQI
-556 LSIVLSNILDNAYKY
+556 LSIVLSNLLDNAYKY
-571 SALNSRIT
+571 SALHSRIT
-579 LRLTATTGSQGMNGW
+579 LRLTATTGTQAVNGW
-594 RWQIENEVGSTGLPE
+594 RWQIENEVGSTGWPE
-609 ANKLFEKYYRSPLA
+609 TNKLFEKYYRSPLA

-651 SDDLV
+651 SDAMV

-663 AQPGDRST
+663 AQPSNRST

>member
-1 MSIFDFSNKF
+1 M
-11 QQAEKIALRFI
+11 A
-22 YSPQEAN
+22 
-29 KSQPIV
+29 IV
-35 HPWGRELT
+35 LVLT
-43 TLLLRFRVFVVAIA
+43 FGP
-57 LVMTVSQSMVTAQPI
+57 SMATAQPI
-72 APVNNAFA
+72 APVNTAFA
-80 GWLDPDGTATAD
+80 GWLDRDGTATAD
-92 TVLHKANWE
+92 TVLQMANWE
-101 AFTGWKSWGFGK
+101 AFTGWKTWGFGR
-113 EAVWL
+113 EPLWL

-125 LRSDA
+125 LRSDE

-148 DPTTGVIRHSGD
+148 DPATGVIRHAGD
-160 FLPAREDAL
+160 FLPVREDAL

-175 FEVSPQTKARD
+175 FEVSPQTKTRD

-199 YLAMLP
+199 YLEMLP
-205 MTEAKLFTRWVEWV
+205 MAEAKIFTRWVEWV
-219 TGSFLLLSLVLW
+219 TGSFLLLSLALW

-244 VTAIFAAQQL
+244 VTATFAVQQF

-262 HLGFARVIL
+262 YLGFARVIL

-281 QTTSTV
+281 QTATTV
-287 AAVMVGTI
+287 TAVMVGTI
-295 FCFFAALLIE
+295 FWFFAVLLTE

-331 LGPTYLALMS
+331 LGPAHLAHLPLMGI
-341 LNAVATFLMG
+341 NAVITLMLV

-366 SPVPKAVILVYVI
+366 SPVPKAVILAYVF
-379 FYALVNAIPTLTNLG
+379 FYAFVNTIPSLTYLG

-399 RILFYGNMSNLVAN
+399 RILFYSTMILLLAN
-413 GFVMLIILW
+413 GFVMLVILG
-422 VRHRRFRSKHE
+422 VRHRRFRSRHE
-433 AMATQLML
+433 AMATQLIL
-441 QQEQARMNEQ
+441 QQEQVRMNEQ

-480 GQKGRPA
+480 GEKGRPA

-504 SGQLSDQSLQ
+504 SGQLSDQSLA
-514 PRIELLDVAELTRFV
+514 PRMELLDVAELTRFV

-538 VLLDLPTNP
+538 MLLDLPTDP
-547 CSARTDAQI
+547 CPAQTDAQI
-556 LSIVLSNILDNAYKY
+556 LSIVLSNLLDNAYKY
-571 SALNSRIT
+571 SALHSRIT
-579 LRLTATTGSQGMNGW
+579 LRLTATTGTQAVNGW
-594 RWQIENEVGSTGLPE
+594 RWQIENEVGSTGWPE
-609 ANKLFEKYYRSPLA
+609 TNKLFEKYYRSPLA

-651 SDDLV
+651 SDGLV

-663 AQPGDRST
+663 AQLSDRST

>member
-1 MSIFDFSNKF
+1 M
-11 QQAEKIALRFI
+11 A
-22 YSPQEAN
+22 
-29 KSQPIV
+29 IV
-35 HPWGRELT
+35 LVLT
-43 TLLLRFRVFVVAIA
+43 VGP
-57 LVMTVSQSMVTAQPI
+57 SMATAQPI
-72 APVNNAFA
+72 APVNTAFA
-80 GWLDPDGTATAD
+80 GWLDRDGTATAD
-92 TVLHKANWE
+92 TVLQIANWE
-101 AFTGWKSWGFGK
+101 AFTGWKTWGFGR
-113 EAVWL
+113 EPLWL

-125 LRSDA
+125 LRSDE

-148 DPTTGVIRHSGD
+148 DPATGVIRHAGD
-160 FLPAREDAL
+160 FLPVREDAL

-199 YLAMLP
+199 YLEMLP
-205 MTEAKLFTRWVEWV
+205 MAEAKIFTRWVEWV

-244 VTAIFAAQQL
+244 VTATFAVQQF

-262 HLGFARVIL
+262 YLGFARVIL

-281 QTTSTV
+281 QTATTV
-287 AAVMVGTI
+287 TAVMVGTI
-295 FCFFAALLIE
+295 FWFFAVLLTE

-331 LGPTYLALMS
+331 LGPAHLAHLPLMGI
-341 LNAVATFLMG
+341 NAVVTLMLV

-366 SPVPKAVILVYVI
+366 SPVPKAVILAYVF
-379 FYALVNAIPTLTNLG
+379 FYAFVNTIPSLTYLG

-399 RILFYGNMSNLVAN
+399 RILFYSTMILLLAN
-413 GFVMLIILW
+413 GFVMLVILG
-422 VRHRRFRSKHE
+422 VRHRRFRSRHE
-433 AMATQLML
+433 AMATQLIL
-441 QQEQARMNEQ
+441 QQEQVRMNEQ

-480 GQKGRPA
+480 GEKGRPA

-504 SGQLSDQSLQ
+504 SGQLSDQSLA
-514 PRIELLDVAELTRFV
+514 PRMELLDVAELTRFV

-538 VLLDLPTNP
+538 MLLDLPTDP
-547 CSARTDAQI
+547 CPAQTDAQI
-556 LSIVLSNILDNAYKY
+556 LSIVLSNLLDNAYKY
-571 SALNSRIT
+571 SALHSRIT
-579 LRLTATTGSQGMNGW
+579 LRLTATTGTQAVNGW
-594 RWQIENEVGSTGLPE
+594 RWQIENEVGSTGWPE
-609 ANKLFEKYYRSPLA
+609 TNKLFEKYYRSPLA

-651 SDDLV
+651 SDGLV

-663 AQPGDRST
+663 AQPSDRST

>member
-1 MSIFDFSNKF
+1 M
-11 QQAEKIALRFI
+11 A
-22 YSPQEAN
+22 
-29 KSQPIV
+29 IV
-35 HPWGRELT
+35 LVLT
-43 TLLLRFRVFVVAIA
+43 VGP
-57 LVMTVSQSMVTAQPI
+57 SMATAQPI
-72 APVNNAFA
+72 APVNTAFA
-80 GWLDPDGTATAD
+80 GWLDRDGTATAD
-92 TVLHKANWE
+92 TVLQIANWE
-101 AFTGWKSWGFGK
+101 AFTGWKTWGFGR
-113 EAVWL
+113 EPLWL

-125 LRSDA
+125 LRSDE

-148 DPTTGVIRHSGD
+148 DPATGVIRHAGD
-160 FLPAREDAL
+160 FLPVREDAL

-199 YLAMLP
+199 YLEMLP
-205 MTEAKLFTRWVEWV
+205 MAEAKIFTRWVEWV

-244 VTAIFAAQQL
+244 VTATFAVQQF

-262 HLGFARVIL
+262 YLGFARVIL

-281 QTTSTV
+281 QTATTV
-287 AAVMVGTI
+287 TAVMVGTI
-295 FCFFAALLIE
+295 FWFFAVLLTE

-331 LGPTYLALMS
+331 LGPAHLAHLPLMGI
-341 LNAVATFLMG
+341 NAVITLMLV

-366 SPVPKAVILVYVI
+366 SPVPKAVILAYVF
-379 FYALVNAIPTLTNLG
+379 FYAFVNTIPSLTYLG

-399 RILFYGNMSNLVAN
+399 RILFYSTMILLLAN
-413 GFVMLIILW
+413 GFVMLVILG
-422 VRHRRFRSKHE
+422 VRHRRFRSRHE
-433 AMATQLML
+433 AMATKLIL
-441 QQEQARMNEQ
+441 QQEQVRMNEQ

-480 GQKGRPA
+480 GEKGRPA

-504 SGQLSDQSLQ
+504 SGQLSDQSLA
-514 PRIELLDVAELTRFV
+514 PRMELLDVAELTRFV

-538 VLLDLPTNP
+538 MLLDLPTDP
-547 CSARTDAQI
+547 CPAQTDAQI
-556 LSIVLSNILDNAYKY
+556 LSIVLSNLLDNAYKY
-571 SALNSRIT
+571 SALHSRIT
-579 LRLTATTGSQGMNGW
+579 LRLTATTGTQAVNGW
-594 RWQIENEVGSTGLPE
+594 RWQIENEVGSTGWPE
-609 ANKLFEKYYRSPLA
+609 TNKLFEKYYRSPLA

-651 SDDLV
+651 SDGLV

-663 AQPGDRST
+663 AQLSDRST

>member
-1 MSIFDFSNKF
+1 LSIFDISNKF

-22 YSPQEAN
+22 DSPQEAN
-29 KSQPIV
+29 KSQQNIR
-35 HPWGRELT
+35 PWLSELT
-43 TLLLRFRVFVVAIA
+43 ALLLRFRVFVFSIA
-57 LVMTVSQSMVTAQPI
+57 LALAVSQSMATPQPI
-72 APVNNAFA
+72 APVNTAFA
-80 GWLDPDGTATAD
+80 GWLDRDGMATAD
-92 TVLHKANWE
+92 TVLHTANWE
-101 AFTGWKSWGFGK
+101 AFTGWKSWGFGR
-113 EAVWL
+113 EPVWL

-125 LRSDA
+125 LRSDE

-148 DPTTGVIRHSGD
+148 DPATGVIRQAGD

-169 GSVVFT
+169 GSIVFT

-205 MTEAKLFTRWVEWV
+205 MSEAKVFTRWVEWV

-231 VWSVMEWLISRDR
+231 VWSVMEWFISRDR
-244 VTAIFAAQQL
+244 VTAIFAVQQL
-254 MVSLWGFF
+254 MVTLWGFF

-276 VGMLS
+276 EGMLS

-317 SSLWVLIGLAVFGI
+317 SGLWVLIGLAVFGI
-331 LGPTYLALMS
+331 LGPTHLALMG
-341 LNAVATFLMG
+341 LNAVATFLLG
-351 WLVLTVLVSPKGQPQ
+351 WLVLTVLVSPNGQPQ
-366 SPVPKAVILVYVI
+366 SPVPKAVILAYVF

-413 GFVMLIILW
+413 GFVMLIILG
-422 VRHRRFRSKHE
+422 VRHRRFRSRHE
-433 AMATQLML
+433 AMTNQLML
-441 QQEQARMNEQ
+441 QQEQVRMSEQ

-480 GQKGRPA
+480 GETSFPTQDP
-487 MERAI
+487 
-492 DDMNRVIERCVH
+492 
-504 SGQLSDQSLQ
+504 
-514 PRIELLDVAELTRFV
+514 
-529 CSSSRQPER
+529 SSP
-538 VLLDLPTNP
+538 
-547 CSARTDAQI
+547 
-556 LSIVLSNILDNAYKY
+556 
-571 SALNSRIT
+571 
-579 LRLTATTGSQGMNGW
+579 
-594 RWQIENEVGSTGLPE
+594 
-609 ANKLFEKYYRSPLA
+609 SP
-623 RKQSGSGLGLFLVKA
+623 
-638 LLELLNGKVTYAP
+638 NHAP
-651 SDDLV
+651 
-656 RFEIWLP
+656 P
-663 AQPGDRST
+663 P

>member
-1 MSIFDFSNKF
+1 M
-11 QQAEKIALRFI
+11 A
-22 YSPQEAN
+22 
-29 KSQPIV
+29 IV
-35 HPWGRELT
+35 LVLT
-43 TLLLRFRVFVVAIA
+43 VGP
-57 LVMTVSQSMVTAQPI
+57 SMATAQPI
-72 APVNNAFA
+72 APVNTAFA
-80 GWLDPDGTATAD
+80 GWLDRDGTATAD
-92 TVLHKANWE
+92 TVLQIANWE
-101 AFTGWKSWGFGK
+101 AFTGWKTWGFGR
-113 EAVWL
+113 EPLWL

-125 LRSDA
+125 LRSDE

-148 DPTTGVIRHSGD
+148 DPATGVIRHAGD
-160 FLPAREDAL
+160 FLPVREDAL

-199 YLAMLP
+199 YLEMLP
-205 MTEAKLFTRWVEWV
+205 MAEAKIFTRWVEWV
-219 TGSFLLLSLVLW
+219 TGSFLLLSLALW

-244 VTAIFAAQQL
+244 VTATFAVQQF

-262 HLGFARVIL
+262 YLGFARVIL

-281 QTTSTV
+281 QTATTV
-287 AAVMVGTI
+287 TAVMVGTI
-295 FCFFAALLIE
+295 FWFFAVLLTE

-331 LGPTYLALMS
+331 LGPAHLAHLPLMGI
-341 LNAVATFLMG
+341 NAVVTLMLV

-366 SPVPKAVILVYVI
+366 SPVPKAVILAYVF
-379 FYALVNAIPTLTNLG
+379 FYAFVNTIPSLTYLG

-399 RILFYGNMSNLVAN
+399 RILFYSTMILLLAN
-413 GFVMLIILW
+413 GFVMLVILG
-422 VRHRRFRSKHE
+422 VRHRRFRSRHE
-433 AMATQLML
+433 AMATQLIL
-441 QQEQARMNEQ
+441 QQEQVRMNEQ

-480 GQKGRPA
+480 GEKGRPA

-504 SGQLSDQSLQ
+504 SGQLSDQSLA
-514 PRIELLDVAELTRFV
+514 PRMELLDVAELTRFV

-538 VLLDLPTNP
+538 MLLDLPTDP
-547 CSARTDAQI
+547 CPAQTDAQI
-556 LSIVLSNILDNAYKY
+556 LSIVLSNLLDNAYKY
-571 SALNSRIT
+571 SALHSRIT
-579 LRLTATTGSQGMNGW
+579 LRLTATTGTQAVNGW
-594 RWQIENEVGSTGLPE
+594 RWQIENEVGSTGWPE
-609 ANKLFEKYYRSPLA
+609 TNKLFEKYYRSPLA

-651 SDDLV
+651 SDGLV

-663 AQPGDRST
+663 AQLSDRST

>member
-1 MSIFDFSNKF
+1 M
-11 QQAEKIALRFI
+11 A
-22 YSPQEAN
+22 
-29 KSQPIV
+29 IV
-35 HPWGRELT
+35 LVLT
-43 TLLLRFRVFVVAIA
+43 VGP
-57 LVMTVSQSMVTAQPI
+57 SMATAQPI
-72 APVNNAFA
+72 APVNTAFA
-80 GWLDPDGTATAD
+80 GWLDRDGTATAD
-92 TVLHKANWE
+92 TVLQIANWE
-101 AFTGWKSWGFGK
+101 AFTGWKTWGFGR
-113 EAVWL
+113 EPLWL

-125 LRSDA
+125 LRSDE

-148 DPTTGVIRHSGD
+148 DPATGVIRHAGD
-160 FLPAREDAL
+160 FLPVREDAL

-199 YLAMLP
+199 YLEMLP
-205 MTEAKLFTRWVEWV
+205 MAEAKIFTRWVEWV

-244 VTAIFAAQQL
+244 VTATFAVQQF

-262 HLGFARVIL
+262 YLGFARVIL

-281 QTTSTV
+281 QTATTV
-287 AAVMVGTI
+287 TAVMVGTI
-295 FCFFAALLIE
+295 FWFFAVLLTE

-317 SSLWVLIGLAVFGI
+317 SSLWVLIGHAVFGI
-331 LGPTYLALMS
+331 LGPAHLAHLPLMGI
-341 LNAVATFLMG
+341 NAVVTLMLV

-366 SPVPKAVILVYVI
+366 SPVPKAVILAYVF
-379 FYALVNAIPTLTNLG
+379 FYAFVNTIPSLTYLG

-399 RILFYGNMSNLVAN
+399 RILFYSTMILLLAN
-413 GFVMLIILW
+413 GFVMLVILG
-422 VRHRRFRSKHE
+422 VRHRRFRSRHE
-433 AMATQLML
+433 AMATQLIL
-441 QQEQARMNEQ
+441 QQEQVRMNEQ

-480 GQKGRPA
+480 GEKGRPA

-504 SGQLSDQSLQ
+504 SGQLSDQSLA
-514 PRIELLDVAELTRFV
+514 PRMELLDVAELTRFV

-538 VLLDLPTNP
+538 MLLDLPTDACP
-547 CSARTDAQI
+547 AQTDAQI
-556 LSIVLSNILDNAYKY
+556 LSIVLSNLLDNAYKY
-571 SALNSRIT
+571 SALHSRIT
-579 LRLTATTGSQGMNGW
+579 LRLTATTGTQAVNGW
-594 RWQIENEVGSTGLPE
+594 RWQIENEVGSTGWPE
-609 ANKLFEKYYRSPLA
+609 TNKLFEKYYRSPLA

-651 SDDLV
+651 SDAMV

-663 AQPGDRST
+663 AQPSNRST